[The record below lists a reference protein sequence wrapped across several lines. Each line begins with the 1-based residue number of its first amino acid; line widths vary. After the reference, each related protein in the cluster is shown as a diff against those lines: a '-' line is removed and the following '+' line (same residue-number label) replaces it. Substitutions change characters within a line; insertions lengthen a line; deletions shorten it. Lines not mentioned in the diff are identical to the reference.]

1 MLPIDTSTY
10 SFDPLFINAAM
21 GMLVNLAKHSDHPAF
36 RWIDDASPWIT
47 RAVHSLIA
55 AISAAGM
62 TLSYTTAEDGTMAV
76 TLAGISVASIAG
88 FLFTAGK
95 NFMAQAGTSGMIDM
109 MRWMREFG
117 PILIDVKQQLE
128 KLEKQKE

>member
-21 GMLVNLAKHSDHPAF
+21 GVLVNMAKHSDHPAF
-36 RWIDDASPWIT
+36 RWIDEATPWAT

-62 TLSYTTAEDGTMAV
+62 TISYTTSADGTMAV
-76 TLAGISVASIAG
+76 TLAGISFASVGA
-88 FLFTAGK
+88 FLFTAAK
-95 NFMAQAGTSGMIDM
+95 NFMTQAGTSGVLDM

-117 PILIDVKQQLE
+117 PVLIDLKQQLDRI
-128 KLEKQKE
+128 KQE

>member
-21 GMLVNLAKHSDHPAF
+21 GALVNIAKHSDRPYL
-36 RWIDDASPWIT
+36 RWINEATPWVT
-47 RAVHSLIA
+47 RSVHSLIA

-62 TLSYTTAEDGTMAV
+62 TLSYATADDGTMAI
-76 TLAGISVASIAG
+76 TIAGISFASVVTFA
-88 FLFTAGK
+88 FTALK
-95 NFMAQAGTSGMIDM
+95 NFMTQAGTSGVLDM

-117 PILIDVKQQLE
+117 PVLIDLKQQLDQI
-128 KLEKQKE
+128 KQE

>member
-21 GMLVNLAKHSDHPAF
+21 GVAVNMAKHSEHPAF

-62 TLSYTTAEDGTMAV
+62 TISYTTAADGTMAV
-76 TLAGISVASIAG
+76 TLAGISFASVGA
-88 FLFTAGK
+88 FAFTAAK
-95 NFMAQAGTSGMIDM
+95 NFMTQAGTSGMLDM
-109 MRWMREFG
+109 ARWMREFG
-117 PILIDVKQQLE
+117 PVLIDLKQQLD
-128 KLEKQKE
+128 KKQE